1 MRFETFAYLPPLSP
15 QQVEAQMLH
24 ALQQGWR
31 VQLEFADNPSSADLY
46 WKTWPIPPAR
56 INSLTNQP
64 EPLTAGYLAAQVEA
78 CARRHPYAFI
88 RLSAFSP
95 ASQHTELSFIARTP
109 QEGQ

>member
-15 QQVEAQMLH
+15 QQVEAQILY
-24 ALQQGWR
+24 ALQQGWQ

-46 WKTWPIPPAR
+46 WKQWAIPPAR
-56 INSLTNQP
+56 INSTTNQP

-95 ASQHTELSFIARTP
+95 KSQHTELSFVARTP